1 MKNFFPLIIILII
14 ASTICSSK
22 EEKTKKDES
31 SYIFNSLI
39 NCATNFYSNY
49 LESTVKFVSCPLG
62 SKGCEIAANIQITS
76 EGLKTA
82 GIGQEAGA
90 KILEKVIDIT
100 SKEAITGVGK
110 EAGAKIIEKVIDKTS
125 TEAINGMAKE
135 AGTKILEKVIDKSST
150 EAIKEVAG
158 KKAEEVVYKWGTK
171 KSFSFFKI
179 IPAISSGYS
188 FYNAYNKFK
197 NGDNLGGSLYVT
209 EGIIGWIPGLS
220 YASLVPSVLN
230 TIKEVSEVKTDK

>member
-14 ASTICSSK
+14 ASTICSST

-49 LESTVKFVSCPLG
+49 LESTVKFVSCPFG
-62 SKGCEIAANIQITS
+62 SKGCEIAANIQIAS

-135 AGTKILEKVIDKSST
+135 AGAKIIEKVIDKTST

-171 KSFSFFKI
+171 TSLSFFKI
-179 IPAISSGYS
+179 IPAISSGFS
-188 FYNAYNKFK
+188 IYNACKKFK
-197 NGDNLGGSLYVT
+197 EGDNLGGSLYVT

>member
-14 ASTICSSK
+14 ASTICSST
-22 EEKTKKDES
+22 EEKIKKDES

-49 LESTVKFVSCPLG
+49 LESTVKFVSCPFG
-62 SKGCEIAANIQITS
+62 SKGCDIAANIQIAS

-135 AGTKILEKVIDKSST
+135 AGAKIIEKVIDKTST

-171 KSFSFFKI
+171 TSLSFFKI
-179 IPAISSGYS
+179 IPAISSGFS
-188 FYNAYNKFK
+188 IYNACKKFK
-197 NGDNLGGSLYVT
+197 EGDNLGGSLYVT

-230 TIKEVSEVKTDK
+230 TIKEVSEVKRDK

>member
-14 ASTICSSK
+14 VSTICSST

-179 IPAISSGYS
+179 IPAISSGFS
-188 FYNAYNKFK
+188 FYNAYKKFK
-197 NGDNLGGSLYVT
+197 DGDNLGGSLYVT

-220 YASLVPSVLN
+220 YASLVPSVVN
-230 TIKEVSEVKTDK
+230 TIKEVSEIKSNK

>member
-14 ASTICSSK
+14 ASTICSST

-62 SKGCEIAANIQITS
+62 SKGCEIAANIQIAS

-135 AGTKILEKVIDKSST
+135 AGTKIIEKVIDKTST

-171 KSFSFFKI
+171 TSFSFFKV
-179 IPAISSGYS
+179 IPAISSCYS

-197 NGDNLGGSLYVT
+197 NGDNLGGSLYLT

-230 TIKEVSEVKTDK
+230 TIKEVSEVKSDK

>member
-39 NCATNFYSNY
+39 NCASNFYSNY
-49 LESTVKFVSCPLG
+49 LESTVKYVSCPLG
-62 SKGCEIAANIQITS
+62 SKGCEIAANIQIAS

-82 GIGQEAGA
+82 GIGQETAG

-100 SKEAITGVGK
+100 SKEAINGIGK

-135 AGTKILEKVIDKSST
+135 AGAKIIEKVIDKTST
-150 EAIKEVAG
+150 EAIKEVAE
-158 KKAEEVVYKWGTK
+158 KKAEKVVYEWGTK
-171 KSFSFFKI
+171 TSLSFFKI

-220 YASLVPSVLN
+220 YASLVPSILN

>member
-230 TIKEVSEVKTDK
+230 TIKEVSEVKSDK

>member
-14 ASTICSSK
+14 VSTICSST

-49 LESTVKFVSCPLG
+49 LESTVKFVSCPFG

-171 KSFSFFKI
+171 TSFSFFKI
-179 IPAISSGYS
+179 IPAISSVYS

>member
-14 ASTICSSK
+14 VSTICSST

-171 KSFSFFKI
+171 TSFSFFKI

>member
-1 MKNFFPLIIILII
+1 MIIV
-14 ASTICSSK
+14 STICSST

-82 GIGQEAGA
+82 GIGQETAG

-100 SKEAITGVGK
+100 SKEAINGVGK

-135 AGTKILEKVIDKSST
+135 AGAKIIEKVIDKTST
-150 EAIKEVAG
+150 EAIKEVAE
-158 KKAEEVVYKWGTK
+158 KKAEKVVYEWGTK
-171 KSFSFFKI
+171 TSLSFFKI
-179 IPAISSGYS
+179 IPAISSGFS
-188 FYNAYNKFK
+188 FYNAIKKFK
-197 NGDNLGGSLYVT
+197 DGDNLGGSLYVA
-209 EGIIGWIPGLS
+209 EGIVGWIPGLS
-220 YASLVPSVLN
+220 YVSLLPSVAN
-230 TIKEVSEVKTDK
+230 TIKEVSEIKSNK

>member
-171 KSFSFFKI
+171 TSFLFLLFLRVIHFIMLI
-179 IPAISSGYS
+179 I
-188 FYNAYNKFK
+188 
-197 NGDNLGGSLYVT
+197 NLKMV
-209 EGIIGWIPGLS
+209 II
-220 YASLVPSVLN
+220 LVVHFM
-230 TIKEVSEVKTDK
+230 

>member
-1 MKNFFPLIIILII
+1 MKQAAFSFYFLYSFLI
-14 ASTICSSK
+14 
-22 EEKTKKDES
+22 
-31 SYIFNSLI
+31 
-39 NCATNFYSNY
+39 FYSNY
-49 LESTVKFVSCPLG
+49 LESTVKFVSCPFG

-100 SKEAITGVGK
+100 SKETITGVGK

-171 KSFSFFKI
+171 TSFSFFKI
-179 IPAISSGYS
+179 IPAISSGFS
-188 FYNAYNKFK
+188 IYNACKKFK
-197 NGDNLGGSLYVT
+197 EGDNLGGSLYVT

>member
-39 NCATNFYSNY
+39 NGASNFYSNY
-49 LESTVKFVSCPLG
+49 LESTVKYVSCPLG
-62 SKGCEIAANIQITS
+62 SKGCEIAANIQIAS

-90 KILEKVIDIT
+90 KILEKI
-100 SKEAITGVGK
+100 
-110 EAGAKIIEKVIDKTS
+110 IDKTS
-125 TEAINGMAKE
+125 TEAINGIGKE
-135 AGTKILEKVIDKSST
+135 AGAKIVEKVIDKTST
-150 EAIKEVAG
+150 ETIKEVAG
-158 KKAEEVVYKWGTK
+158 KEAEKVVYKWGTK
-171 KSFSFFKI
+171 TSFSFFKI
-179 IPAISSGYS
+179 IPAISSGFS
-188 FYNAYNKFK
+188 FYNAYKKFK
-197 NGDNLGGSLYVT
+197 DGDNLGGSLYVA
-209 EGIIGWIPGLS
+209 EGIVGWIPGLS

-230 TIKEVSEVKTDK
+230 TIKEVSEVKSDK

>member
-14 ASTICSSK
+14 ASSLCTST

-31 SYIFNSLI
+31 TNIFNSLI

-171 KSFSFFKI
+171 TSFSFFKI

>member
-14 ASTICSSK
+14 ASTICSST

-171 KSFSFFKI
+171 TSFSFFKI

>member
-49 LESTVKFVSCPLG
+49 LESTVKFVSCPFG

-82 GIGQEAGA
+82 GIGQEAGR

-171 KSFSFFKI
+171 TSFSFFKI

>member
-49 LESTVKFVSCPLG
+49 LESTVKFESCPLG

-110 EAGAKIIEKVIDKTS
+110 EAGAKYIEKVIDKTS

-171 KSFSFFKI
+171 TSFLFLLFLRVIHFIMLI
-179 IPAISSGYS
+179 I
-188 FYNAYNKFK
+188 
-197 NGDNLGGSLYVT
+197 NLKMV
-209 EGIIGWIPGLS
+209 II
-220 YASLVPSVLN
+220 LVVHFM
-230 TIKEVSEVKTDK
+230 